1 MQDTAP
7 SRDPKAVFEILMRE
21 NADRLM
27 IFLRATVRDSAV
39 VDDLFQETMLT
50 AWRRL
55 DGFDRNRPF
64 GPWLR
69 GIGARLVM
77 AHFRKTKRDFMLIDQ
92 PVLERISQQMN
103 QLDESS
109 RYSFDESIEQLRDCI
124 KSLPEKLGT
133 AISARYL
140 NDHSMLQAAGQL
152 GISQEAT
159 KKRLQRAR
167 TQLLECLQRK
177 EVLAREIA

>member
-1 MQDTAP
+1 MQDSAP

-39 VDDLFQETMLT
+39 VDDLFQETMMT

-55 DGFDRNRPF
+55 DDFDRSRPF

-152 GISQEAT
+152 GISEEAT

-167 TQLLECLQRK
+167 TQLLECMQRK